1 MKTRNPFT
9 KAVFTAIIII
19 LFSVT
24 SPQDALADDGWR
36 SFAGSWFVEITPDP
50 GGPPPFT
57 NLATVHWA
65 GTIVTSDPILGGGH
79 GAWNRTGKR
88 DFEIRFLVLVPPDNP
103 LGLPPNTTLTVTA
116 FLTVGDSGDEANG
129 TNIGE
134 FSDSAGNV
142 IAVVAGDVRFTRIKV
157 DH

>member
-36 SFAGSWFVEITPDP
+36 SFVGSWFVEITPDP

-103 LGLPPNTTLTVTA
+103 LGFPPNTTLTVTA
-116 FLTVGDSGDEANG
+116 FLTLGDSGDEANG

>member
-19 LFSVT
+19 LFSAT
-24 SPQDALADDGWR
+24 SPQDAFADDGWR
-36 SFAGSWFVEITPDP
+36 SFAGSWFVVITPDP

-57 NLATVHWA
+57 NLATVNWS

-116 FLTVGDSGDEANG
+116 FLTVGDSGDEATG
-129 TNIGE
+129 TNTGV
-134 FSDSAGNV
+134 FADSAGNV
-142 IAVVAGDVRFTRIKV
+142 IAEVTGGVRFTRIKV